1 MIQNTKVIDN
11 ENKSSVKKRETWRKY
26 VIDWQIFGKQM
37 LVDGKH
43 TVYLVMFIFT
53 TRRFHFYVLKFVQID
68 FYLMNFR
75 FFTHFLYLTLRT
87 T

>member
-11 ENKSSVKKRETWRKY
+11 ENKSSVKKRETWIKY

-43 TVYLVMFIFT
+43 
-53 TRRFHFYVLKFVQID
+53 
-68 FYLMNFR
+68 
-75 FFTHFLYLTLRT
+75 
-87 T
+87 

>member
-11 ENKSSVKKRETWRKY
+11 ENKSSVKKRETWIKY

-43 TVYLVMFIFT
+43 QLLENVH
-53 TRRFHFYVLKFVQID
+53 FHYSKIS
-68 FYLMNFR
+68 
-75 FFTHFLYLTLRT
+75 FL
-87 T
+87 

>member
-43 TVYLVMFIFT
+43 
-53 TRRFHFYVLKFVQID
+53 
-68 FYLMNFR
+68 
-75 FFTHFLYLTLRT
+75 
-87 T
+87 